1 MTTTTDWNRWHD
13 PYEQPGSNLA
23 RRLRVIQGHI
33 GDWMDATAPEP
44 VTVMSSCAGDGR
56 DLIEVLAHR
65 PDSARI
71 TANLLESD
79 PDNVSRARDAAAA
92 AGLHAV
98 TVACVDAGRSDAYLG
113 AVPAD
118 LVLLCGVFGNIGDTD
133 VHRLIRA
140 LPQMCRPQAWVV
152 WTRHHSPPDLTPAIR
167 RWLAEEGFDELA
179 FTAPTDA
186 VFSVGAHQYHG
197 PARPLVPGQEL
208 FTFFR

>member
-1 MTTTTDWNRWHD
+1 MSTATDWSRWHD
-13 PYEQPGSNLA
+13 PYERPGSNLA

-33 GDWMDATAPEP
+33 NDWMDATPGQ

-56 DLIEVLAHR
+56 DLIQVLANR
-65 PDSARI
+65 PDSDRV
-71 TANLLESD
+71 TAYLLESD

-92 AGLHAV
+92 AGLNGV
-98 TVACVDAGRSDAYLG
+98 TATCVDAGSSDAYIG
-113 AVPAD
+113 TVPAD

-140 LPQMCRPQAWVV
+140 LPQMCRAQAWVV
-152 WTRHHSPPDLTPAIR
+152 WTRHHSPPDLTPSIR
-167 RWLAEEGFDELA
+167 RWLGAEGFDELA
-179 FTAPTDA
+179 FTAPADA
-186 VFSVGAHQYHG
+186 VFSVGVHRYSG